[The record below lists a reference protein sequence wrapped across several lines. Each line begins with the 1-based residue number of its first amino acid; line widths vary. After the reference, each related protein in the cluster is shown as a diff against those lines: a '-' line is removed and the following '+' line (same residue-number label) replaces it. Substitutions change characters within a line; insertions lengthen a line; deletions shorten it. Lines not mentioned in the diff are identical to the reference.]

1 MEVQGVVVSYTDQ
14 SGVSR
19 AGKEYRKAEL
29 IIKNNEGYNDAE
41 KFIAFSVFGKSMSKF
56 NHAVGDSINVFFD
69 IESREYKGRYYTEA
83 KAYQFRRTSDNHL
96 NEVQSK
102 AAEQAGDDIPF

>member
-1 MEVQGVVVSYTDQ
+1 MEIQGVVVSYTDQ

-19 AGKEYRKAEL
+19 AGKEYKKAEL
-29 IIKNNEGYNDAE
+29 VIKNNEGYNDAE
-41 KFIAFSVFGKSMSKF
+41 KFIAFSVFGKSMSNF
-56 NHAVGDSINVFFD
+56 NHAVGDLINVFFD

-83 KAYQFRRTSDNHL
+83 KAYQFRRTSDKHL